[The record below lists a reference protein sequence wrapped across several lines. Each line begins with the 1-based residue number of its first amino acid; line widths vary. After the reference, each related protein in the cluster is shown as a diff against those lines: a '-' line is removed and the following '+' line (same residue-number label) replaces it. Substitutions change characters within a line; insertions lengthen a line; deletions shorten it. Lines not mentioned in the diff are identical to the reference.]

1 MNKQICAKFM
11 REDIDKDAFQIVRLR
26 RVKDKFDEDS
36 MIWNWAIT
44 TLRKEVNNSRF
55 SPKTVINKFIE
66 RMDLYSVN
74 DVASSWRW
82 STAKDAGEYV
92 FDAFIFFEENYD
104 RKTKNLK
111 KDGYGRIITP
121 KISSTVTWHY

>member
-1 MNKQICAKFM
+1 M